1 MGNNQSME
9 RDEITTNILE
19 KFHNQLNNSCHSCW
33 GKKMSDLS
41 MYKHFFLNHMA
52 IVEIKAL
59 YTIVSKKTWSTDC
72 IYKHNPWYRIGPSIC
87 PCNDDPYYTPPF
99 PQWWKSRISVWT
111 IMMPCWLQASVTPAS
126 LVEPPGT
133 TMYSTP
139 LCQRQRQRM

>member
-19 KFHNQLNNSCHSCW
+19 KFHNQLNNSCHLCW
-33 GKKMSDLS
+33 EKKMSDLS

-72 IYKHNPWYRIGPSIC
+72 IYTSTTLDIELVPL
-87 PCNDDPYYTPPF
+87 
-99 PQWWKSRISVWT
+99 SVH
-111 IMMPCWLQASVTPAS
+111 VT
-126 LVEPPGT
+126 T
-133 TMYSTP
+133 TRTTP
-139 LCQRQRQRM
+139 LLFLSGGRAESLCEP